1 MLTKALF
8 RKLPLATDNNA
19 PLVSIAIN
27 GTTHRV
33 SNDLSVAAALLT
45 LGPAAIRRNPADNS
59 ARGPYCMMGV
69 CFECLVEIDDVPN
82 VQSCMVRVAEG
93 MRITTVNATE
103 ACHD

>member
-19 PLVSIAIN
+19 PSVTIVVN
-27 GTTHRV
+27 GTPHSV

-45 LGPAAIRRNPADNS
+45 LGPAAIRRNLADNS

-82 VQSCMVRVAEG
+82 VQSCMVQVAEG
-93 MRITTVNATE
+93 MRINTVNATE
-103 ACHD
+103 TCHD